1 MNFYEKE
8 IKQFDYKN
16 VLKYFCDIS
25 MIPRGSGY
33 NTKISNYLRDFAAE
47 HGIECVQ
54 DNLENIIM
62 KKPAS
67 PGYEHVPAV
76 IIQGHMD
83 MVCVKDRDCSH
94 NFEEDPLDLFLENG
108 MLGARG
114 TTLGGDDGIAVA
126 YGMALLTDETLK
138 HPAITVI
145 ITTDEETGLYGAG
158 GLAKEHLDGGYV
170 INCDS
175 EVEGEVLVS
184 CAGGLR
190 FVGLFD
196 FEREERKG
204 NSITVRVSGLQGGH
218 SGAEIHKNRSN
229 ASVLLGRVLFELKPE
244 NSALVSICG
253 GEKDNAIPID
263 ACAEFITSESAA
275 EIGRRLENIKNS
287 LTKELFA
294 SEPGLN
300 IEMSFNEGVSRMTAP
315 GRVSE
320 NIIAALVLTPNG
332 IRKMSAEI
340 SGLVESSLNLGV
352 LMMTE
357 TKCEFHYSVRSSKSS
372 FKHFTSDGLELMFKM
387 LGAASERH
395 GEYPA
400 WEYRAESKL
409 RELYGRAFKE
419 ITGCEAGFSAIHA
432 GLECGILSE
441 KNPELDLISIGPDMK
456 DIHTT
461 RERLSVESSVRVY
474 KTIERCLEIM
484 A

>member
-1 MNFYEKE
+1 MNFYENE
-8 IKQFDYKN
+8 IKQYDYKN

-25 MIPRGSGY
+25 SVPRGSGY

-54 DNLENIIM
+54 DGLENIIM
-62 KKPAS
+62 KKPAT
-67 PGYEHVPAV
+67 PGFENVPGV

-83 MVCVKDRDCSH
+83 MVCVKDRGCTH
-94 NFEEDPLDLFLENG
+94 NFEEEPLELFLDNG

-158 GLAKEHLDGGYV
+158 GLDSKHLDGGYV

-175 EVEGEVLVS
+175 EIEGEVLVS

-196 FEREERKG
+196 FEREEKKG
-204 NSITVRVSGLQGGH
+204 NRITVSVSGLQGGH
-218 SGAEIHKNRSN
+218 SGAEIHKNRTN
-229 ASVLLGRVLFELKPE
+229 ASVLLGRILFELKPAGF
-244 NSALVSICG
+244 ALASING
-253 GEKDNAIPID
+253 GEKDNAIPVD
-263 ACAEFITSESAA
+263 ATAEFITSEPVEA
-275 EIGRRLENIKNS
+275 ICGRFEDIKNL

-294 SEPGLN
+294 SEPGLK
-300 IEMSFNEGVSRMTAP
+300 IEISACGDASLMTAP
-315 GRVSE
+315 EKISE
-320 NIIAALVLTPNG
+320 NIVAALVLTPNG

-352 LMMTE
+352 LLMTE

-372 FKHFTSDGLELMFKM
+372 FKQFTSNGLELMFKM

-400 WEYRAESKL
+400 WEYRPESRL
-409 RELYGRAFKE
+409 RELYGRAFRE
-419 ITGCEAGFSAIHA
+419 VAGREAHFSAIHA

-441 KNPELDLISIGPDMK
+441 KNPKLDLISIGPDMK

-474 KTIERCLEIM
+474 KTIEHCLEIM